1 MSTLLDTTEDTR
13 DFQQQC
19 RYLYVLVGIVF
30 VVFFIRL
37 WYLQVISGTELR
49 FFSERNISKKTTI
62 PAARGIFF
70 DRDGQ
75 VLVDNLPGSEVTI
88 TPQYLT
94 NPENTFQALANVL
107 KISASDISA
116 DVTKSKRKNGPFEPV
131 RIKEHLTLEEVYQ
144 LKLLRIDHPGLNINE
159 VILRNYPLKDNG
171 AQLLGFV
178 GEVSKTQ
185 LPILNKKY
193 KEVRFRQG
201 DHIGKRGLEKYLDE
215 DIRGRDGVQH
225 FGVDA
230 RGRGAEFLS
239 SDLLESIRRFNA
251 MPLQG
256 RNVQLTI
263 DREVQEA
270 AFKAFTDKAY
280 LGTGRIGGLVVLKTN
295 GEVLAWLSSPSFDP
309 NNLSAGTISPQV
321 WSQLINDP
329 FNPLTDK
336 VIQGHAAPGST
347 IKAIVALAGLQEKL
361 INPNTTVYCSGAMKF
376 GTRPYHC
383 ASKGGH
389 GNVNLYQAIERS
401 CNIYFYKLGLQLD
414 IDKLAEYAFALGLG
428 KITGIDLHGE
438 IPGRVPTK
446 LWKENLTGEPWQAGE
461 NLSNSIGQGYMLATP
476 LQMAAAYMAIANE
489 GPLYRPFIVKK
500 IFDSQNNVIKEFH
513 STLIRD
519 ISQKDSPTPIYKENF
534 KLVKKGLWQVANG
547 EQGTAHWW
555 KIPGVEMAGKT
566 GTGQLANLSLDQVY
580 SKCEAKPINQRHHG
594 WFVAYAPAQ
603 NPEIVIAALAE
614 HSCHGNT
621 GAAPVVR
628 DIFKAYFDK
637 YHPDWI
643 KNPKAAT
650 AVVKEIKLPEES
662 ED

>member
-1 MSTLLDTTEDTR
+1 MSTLLDTNEDTR
-13 DFQQQC
+13 DLQHQC
-19 RYLYVLVGIVF
+19 RFLYALVGFVF
-30 VVFFIRL
+30 IIFFIRL

-62 PAARGIFF
+62 AAARGIFF

-88 TPQYLT
+88 TPQFLT
-94 NPENTFQALANVL
+94 NPESTYQALGSVL
-107 KISASDISA
+107 KISPNEIAA

-144 LKLLRIDHPGLNINE
+144 LKLLRIDHPALNINE

-185 LPILNKKY
+185 LPVLNKRY
-193 KEVRFRQG
+193 KEIRFKQG

-215 DIRGRDGVQH
+215 DVRGRDGVQH

-270 AFKAFTDKAY
+270 AFKAFS
-280 LGTGRIGGLVVLKTN
+280 GTGRIGGLVALKNN

-309 NNLSAGTISPQV
+309 NILSAGTISPQL

-347 IKAIVALAGLQEKL
+347 LKAIVALAGLQEKV
-361 INPNTTVYCSGAMKF
+361 ITPQTTVFCPGSMKF
-376 GTRPYHC
+376 GTRLYHC

-389 GNVNLYQAIERS
+389 GNVSLFQAIERS
-401 CNIYFYKLGLQLD
+401 CNIYFYKLGLALD
-414 IDKLAEYAFALGLG
+414 IDKIAEYAFALGLG

-438 IPGRVPTK
+438 IAGRVPTK
-446 LWKENLTGEPWQAGE
+446 SWKENLTGEPWQGGE
-461 NLSNSIGQGYMLATP
+461 NLSNAIGQGFMLATP
-476 LQMAAAYMAIANE
+476 LQMASAYLAIAND
-489 GPLYRPFIVKK
+489 GALYRPFIIKK

-513 STLIRD
+513 PTLIRD
-519 ISQKDSPTPIYKENF
+519 VSQKDSPTPINKENF

-555 KIPGVEMAGKT
+555 KIPGIEIAGKT
-566 GTGQLANLSLDQVY
+566 GTGQLSNLSLDQVY
-580 SKCEAKPINQRHHG
+580 AKCEVKPLNQRHHG
-594 WFVAYAPAQ
+594 WFVAFAPAQ
-603 NPEIVIAALAE
+603 NPEIIVAALAE
-614 HSCHGNT
+614 HSCHGST

-628 DIFKAYFDK
+628 DIMKAYFDK
-637 YHPDWI
+637 YHPDWV
-643 KNPKAAT
+643 KNPKAT
-650 AVVKEIKLPEES
+650 QAVVKEVPVPPREEG